1 MTENPL
7 LNGTLFIINTFLLHF
22 VIQGGF
28 LCSGFSVKLAKFV
41 VKFFVF
47 DFVKVVLHNF
57 SLTTLGYWKKKKP
70 NQNKKVKK
78 KKLIINE

>member
-1 MTENPL
+1 MTEIPL
-7 LNGTLFIINTFLLHF
+7 LNGTLFIINTFLLQF

-28 LCSGFSVKLAKFV
+28 LCSGLSVKLAKFV

-57 SLTTLGYWKKKKP
+57 SLTTSGYWKKKP

-78 KKLIINE
+78 KLIINE